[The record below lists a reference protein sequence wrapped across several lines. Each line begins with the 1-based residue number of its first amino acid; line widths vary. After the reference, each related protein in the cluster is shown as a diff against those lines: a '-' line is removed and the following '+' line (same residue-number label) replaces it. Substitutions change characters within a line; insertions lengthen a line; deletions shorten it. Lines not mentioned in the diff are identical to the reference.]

1 MFDGRMPFEVP
12 HALDGDSQEFQSGV
26 CDFVCFE
33 VYGYKLINGGGFVLS
48 CACDQAGLWAT
59 NQTQVL
65 KWPKAAAPV
74 VKLD

>member
-33 VYGYKLINGGGFVLS
+33 VYGYKLINGGFCTVM
-48 CACDQAGLWAT
+48 CM
-59 NQTQVL
+59 
-65 KWPKAAAPV
+65 
-74 VKLD
+74 